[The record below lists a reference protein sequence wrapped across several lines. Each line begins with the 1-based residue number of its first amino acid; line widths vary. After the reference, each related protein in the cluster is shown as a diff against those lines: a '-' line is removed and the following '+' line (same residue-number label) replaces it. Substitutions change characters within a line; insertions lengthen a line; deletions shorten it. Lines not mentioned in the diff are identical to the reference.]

1 VIFSRG
7 RGTGRHQKPAG
18 ATRPGRSR
26 PGGPARPDEVDL
38 SIESDESVDPIP
50 QGSDN
55 GPYDVTEA
63 PEAERLD
70 LGSLHIPVV
79 EGVDIR
85 VQANPDG
92 LVQQVVLVHQ
102 DSLLQLSVLAAP
114 RSSGIW
120 DEVRGEIRGSLQS
133 DGARAEEHEG
143 EFGTEL
149 RARVKIQG
157 GGQADLR
164 FIGVDGPR
172 WMIQA
177 MYQGRAATDPAAAG
191 PLDICLRG
199 LVVDRGRE
207 AMPVRDALP
216 LRLPREMAE
225 QAQAQA
231 RAQQEQGG
239 INGTPQ
245 GGGAP
250 GGTAPR
256 GPRRSR

>member
-38 SIESDESVDPIP
+38 SVESDESTDPAT
-50 QGSDN
+50 QAATD

-63 PEAERLD
+63 PQAERLD
-70 LGSLHIPVV
+70 LGSLQIPVV

-102 DSLLQLSVLAAP
+102 DSLLQLTVLAAP
-114 RSSGIW
+114 RSTGIW
-120 DEVRGEIRGSLQS
+120 DEIREEIRQSLQS
-133 DGARAEEHEG
+133 DGVRAEEHEG

-149 RARVKIQG
+149 RARVKVQG

-172 WMIQA
+172 WLVQA
-177 MYQGRAATDPAAAG
+177 TYQGRAATDPSAAG
-191 PLDICLRG
+191 PLDTCLRG
-199 LVVDRGRE
+199 LVVDRGKD
-207 AMPVRDALP
+207 AMPVRDVLP

-231 RAQQEQGG
+231 RAQQAQGG
-239 INGTPQ
+239 VNGAQP
-245 GGGAP
+245 GGASP
-250 GGTAPR
+250 GGPAAP
-256 GPRRSR
+256 PRRPR

>member
-38 SIESDESVDPIP
+38 SVESDETVDPAAA
-50 QGSDN
+50 S
-55 GPYDVTEA
+55 GPYDVSDA

-70 LGSLHIPVV
+70 LGHLRIPVI

-102 DSLLQLSVLAAP
+102 DSLLQLTVLAAP
-114 RSSGIW
+114 RTSGIW
-120 DEVRGEIRGSLQS
+120 DEIRQDIRESLQS
-133 DGARAEEHEG
+133 DGVRPEEHEG

-149 RARVKIQG
+149 RARVKVPG

-164 FIGVDGPR
+164 FVGVDGPR
-172 WMIQA
+172 WLVQA

-191 PLDICLRG
+191 PLDTCLRG
-199 LVVDRGRE
+199 LVVDRGKD
-207 AMPVRDALP
+207 AMPVRDVLP
-216 LRLPREMAE
+216 LRLPKEMAE

-231 RAQQEQGG
+231 RAEQDRQAQGG
-239 INGTPQ
+239 VNGTQP
-245 GGGAP
+245 GGAP
-250 GGTAPR
+250 PGGPASP
-256 GPRRSR
+256 PRRSR

>member
-38 SIESDESVDPIP
+38 SVESDESTDPAAQAAP
-50 QGSDN
+50 D

-63 PEAERLD
+63 PAGERLD
-70 LGSLHIPVV
+70 LGSLQIPVI

-102 DSLLQLSVLAAP
+102 DSLLQLTVLAAP

-120 DEVRGEIRGSLQS
+120 DEIRDEIRDSLRS
-133 DGARAEEHEG
+133 DGVRPEEHEG

-149 RARVKIQG
+149 RARVKVQG

-172 WMIQA
+172 WLIQA
-177 MYQGRAATDPAAAG
+177 MYQGRAATDPSAAG
-191 PLDICLRG
+191 PLDTCLRG
-199 LVVDRGRE
+199 LVVDRGKE
-207 AMPVRDALP
+207 AMPVRDVLP

-231 RAQQEQGG
+231 RAQQ
-239 INGTPQ
+239 PQ
-245 GGGAP
+245 GGVNGTQPGSGPP
-250 GGTAPR
+250 GGPAAP
-256 GPRRSR
+256 PRRSR

>member
-1 VIFSRG
+1 MIFSRG

-38 SIESDESVDPIP
+38 SVETDGSVDPAT
-50 QGSDN
+50 QGADD

-63 PEAERLD
+63 PEANRLD
-70 LGSLHIPVV
+70 LGSLRIPVV

-102 DSLLQLSVLAAP
+102 DSLLQLTVLAAP
-114 RSSGIW
+114 RSTGIW
-120 DEVRGEIRGSLQS
+120 DEVREEIRTSLQS

-143 EFGTEL
+143 DFGTEV
-149 RARVKIQG
+149 RARVRIQG

-191 PLDICLRG
+191 PLDTCLRG

-231 RAQQEQGG
+231 QAQQAQGG

-245 GGGAP
+245 GGPAP
-250 GGTAPR
+250 GGTAPG

>member
-1 VIFSRG
+1 MIFSRG

-38 SIESDESVDPIP
+38 SVESDESTDPAAA
-50 QGSDN
+50 G

-63 PEAERLD
+63 PEGERLD
-70 LGSLHIPVV
+70 LGSLQIPVV

-92 LVQQVVLVHQ
+92 LVQQVVLVYQ
-102 DSLLQLSVLAAP
+102 DSLLQLTVLAAP

-120 DEVRGEIRGSLQS
+120 DEVRGEIRESLQS
-133 DGARAEEHEG
+133 DGVRPEEYEG
-143 EFGTEL
+143 DFGREL
-149 RARVKIQG
+149 RARVKVQG

-177 MYQGRAATDPAAAG
+177 MYQGRAATDPTAAG
-191 PLDICLRG
+191 PLDTCLRG
-199 LVVDRGRE
+199 LVVDRGKD
-207 AMPVRDALP
+207 AMPVRDVLP

-231 RAQQEQGG
+231 RAQQAQGG
-239 INGTPQ
+239 VNGTPQ
-245 GGGAP
+245 GGAAP
-250 GGTAPR
+250 GGPATP
-256 GPRRSR
+256 PRRSR